1 MYHFSHCCDQNNFE
15 KEDLILTPGLRLY
28 GESRGSWH
36 GTVRSHYVYSQV
48 TERHK
53 ESGQC
58 SAHSLSTFLLSF
70 HDASEVEQ
78 GLE

>member
-1 MYHFSHCCDQNNFE
+1 MSQGGH
-15 KEDLILTPGLRLY
+15 
-28 GESRGSWH
+28 GS

-70 HDASEVEQ
+70 HDASK
-78 GLE
+78 